1 MFRYVE
7 CVNIPEGLRYT
18 RQHEWVLID
27 GESARIGITDLAQDA
42 LGNIVHVQL
51 PALGQAVR
59 SGASV
64 VEVESSKSVSDIYS
78 PVSGSVVLVNES
90 LATEPGL
97 VNSDPYGSGWLYEV
111 QMSYDETLEGLLT
124 AGEYRAIV
132 S

>member
-1 MFRYVE
+1 M
-7 CVNIPEGLRYT
+7 NIPEGLRYT

-51 PALGQAVR
+51 PSLGQAVR
-59 SGASV
+59 SGASA

-90 LATEPGL
+90 LATQPGL

-124 AGEYRAIV
+124 ASEYRAIV

>member
-1 MFRYVE
+1 M
-7 CVNIPEGLRYT
+7 NIPDGLRYT

-51 PALGQAVR
+51 PAVGQSVR

-124 AGEYRAIV
+124 ASEYRAIV

>member
-1 MFRYVE
+1 
-7 CVNIPEGLRYT
+7 VNIPDGLRYT

-51 PALGQAVR
+51 PAVGQSVQ
-59 SGASV
+59 SGVSA

-90 LATEPGL
+90 LANEPGL

-124 AGEYRAIV
+124 AIEYRAIV

>member
-1 MFRYVE
+1 MK
-7 CVNIPEGLRYT
+7 IPEGLRYT

-51 PALGQAVR
+51 PAVGQSVQ
-59 SGASV
+59 SGASA

-124 AGEYRAIV
+124 ASEYRTLV

>member
-1 MFRYVE
+1 M
-7 CVNIPEGLRYT
+7 NIPEGLRYS

-51 PALGQAVR
+51 PALGQSVR

-90 LATEPGL
+90 LATQPGL
-97 VNSDPYGSGWLYEV
+97 INSDPYGSGWLYEV

-124 AGEYRAIV
+124 ASEYRAIV

>member
-1 MFRYVE
+1 M
-7 CVNIPEGLRYT
+7 NIPEGLRYT

-51 PALGQAVR
+51 PKVGQPVQ
-59 SGASV
+59 SGSSA

-132 S
+132 N

>member
-1 MFRYVE
+1 
-7 CVNIPEGLRYT
+7 VNIPDGLRYT

-51 PALGQAVR
+51 PTVGQSVQ
-59 SGASV
+59 SGATV

-90 LATEPGL
+90 LAAEPGL
-97 VNSDPYGSGWLYEV
+97 VNSDPYGAGWLYEV

-124 AGEYRAIV
+124 ASEYRAIV

>member
-1 MFRYVE
+1 
-7 CVNIPEGLRYT
+7 VNIPDGLRYT

-51 PALGQAVR
+51 PTVGQSVQ
-59 SGASV
+59 SGATV

-90 LATEPGL
+90 LAAEPGL
-97 VNSDPYGSGWLYEV
+97 VNSDPYGAGWLYEV

-124 AGEYRAIV
+124 ASEYRAIV
-132 S
+132 G

>member
-1 MFRYVE
+1 M
-7 CVNIPEGLRYT
+7 NIPDGLRYT

-51 PALGQAVR
+51 PKVGQSVQ
-59 SGASV
+59 SGASA

-90 LATEPGL
+90 LATEPSL

-111 QMSYDETLEGLLT
+111 QMSYEETLEGLLT
-124 AGEYRAIV
+124 ASEYRALV
-132 S
+132 N

>member
-1 MFRYVE
+1 M
-7 CVNIPEGLRYT
+7 NIPEGLRYT

-51 PALGQAVR
+51 PAVGQSVR

>member
-1 MFRYVE
+1 VK
-7 CVNIPEGLRYT
+7 IPDGLRYT
-18 RQHEWVLID
+18 PQHEWVLVD

-51 PALGQAVR
+51 PVVGQSVQ
-59 SGASV
+59 SGASA

-78 PVSGSVVLVNES
+78 PISGSVVLVNES
-90 LATEPGL
+90 LALEPGL

-124 AGEYRAIV
+124 ADEYRALV
-132 S
+132 N

>member
-1 MFRYVE
+1 M
-7 CVNIPEGLRYT
+7 NIPDGLRYT

-51 PALGQAVR
+51 PAVGQSVR
-59 SGASV
+59 SGTSA

-124 AGEYRAIV
+124 AIEYRAIV

>member
-1 MFRYVE
+1 M
-7 CVNIPEGLRYT
+7 NIPDGLRYT

-51 PALGQAVR
+51 PTVGQSVQ

-111 QMSYDETLEGLLT
+111 QMSYDETLEGLLS
-124 AGEYRAIV
+124 ASGYRAIV

>member
-1 MFRYVE
+1 M
-7 CVNIPEGLRYT
+7 NIPDGLRYT

-51 PALGQAVR
+51 PAVGQSVR
-59 SGASV
+59 SGVSA

-97 VNSDPYGSGWLYEV
+97 VNSDPYGSGWLFEV

-124 AGEYRAIV
+124 ASEYRTLV

>member
-1 MFRYVE
+1 
-7 CVNIPEGLRYT
+7 VNIPEGLRYT
-18 RQHEWVLID
+18 QQHEWVLID

-51 PALGQAVR
+51 PTLGQSVR
-59 SGASV
+59 SGASA

-90 LATEPGL
+90 LATQPGL

-124 AGEYRAIV
+124 ASEYRAIV

>member
-1 MFRYVE
+1 M
-7 CVNIPEGLRYT
+7 NIPDGLRYT

-51 PALGQAVR
+51 PAVGQSVR

-132 S
+132 N

>member
-1 MFRYVE
+1 
-7 CVNIPEGLRYT
+7 VNIPDGLRYT

-51 PALGQAVR
+51 PKVGQSMQ
-59 SGASV
+59 SGASA

-124 AGEYRAIV
+124 PNEYRALV
-132 S
+132 N

>member
-1 MFRYVE
+1 
-7 CVNIPEGLRYT
+7 VNIPEGLRYT

-124 AGEYRAIV
+124 ASEYRAIV

>member
-1 MFRYVE
+1 M
-7 CVNIPEGLRYT
+7 NIPDGLRYT

-51 PALGQAVR
+51 PPVGQSVR

-124 AGEYRAIV
+124 ASEYRAIA

>member
-1 MFRYVE
+1 M
-7 CVNIPEGLRYT
+7 NIPDGLRYT

-51 PALGQAVR
+51 PALGQSVR

-90 LATEPGL
+90 LATQPGL
-97 VNSDPYGSGWLYEV
+97 INSDPYGSGWLYEV

-124 AGEYRAIV
+124 ASEYRAIV

>member
-1 MFRYVE
+1 M
-7 CVNIPEGLRYT
+7 NIPDGLRYT

-51 PALGQAVR
+51 PKVGQSVR
-59 SGASV
+59 SGTSA

-111 QMSYDETLEGLLT
+111 QMSYEETLEGLLT
-124 AGEYRAIV
+124 ASEYRALV
-132 S
+132 N

>member
-1 MFRYVE
+1 
-7 CVNIPEGLRYT
+7 VNIPEGLRYT

-59 SGASV
+59 SSASA
-64 VEVESSKSVSDIYS
+64 VEVESSKSVSNIYS

-111 QMSYDETLEGLLT
+111 QMSYDETLEGLLS
-124 AGEYRAIV
+124 ASEYRAIV

>member
-1 MFRYVE
+1 M
-7 CVNIPEGLRYT
+7 NIPVGLRYT

-51 PALGQAVR
+51 PTVGQSVR
-59 SGASV
+59 SGTSA

-124 AGEYRAIV
+124 ASEYRAIV

>member
-1 MFRYVE
+1 
-7 CVNIPEGLRYT
+7 VNIPDGLRYT

-51 PALGQAVR
+51 PKVGQSVQ
-59 SGASV
+59 SGASA

-111 QMSYDETLEGLLT
+111 QMSYEETLEGLLT
-124 AGEYRAIV
+124 ASEYRALV
-132 S
+132 N

>member
-1 MFRYVE
+1 M
-7 CVNIPEGLRYT
+7 NIPDELRYT

-51 PALGQAVR
+51 PVVGQSVR
-59 SGASV
+59 SGASA

>member
-1 MFRYVE
+1 M
-7 CVNIPEGLRYT
+7 NIPEGLRYT

-51 PALGQAVR
+51 PDLGQAVR

-90 LATEPGL
+90 LATQPEL

-124 AGEYRAIV
+124 ASEYRAIV

>member
-1 MFRYVE
+1 
-7 CVNIPEGLRYT
+7 VNIPDGLRYT

-51 PALGQAVR
+51 PTVGQSVQ
-59 SGASV
+59 SGASA

-90 LATEPGL
+90 LAAEPGL
-97 VNSDPYGSGWLYEV
+97 VNSDPYGAGWLYEV

-124 AGEYRAIV
+124 ASEYRAIV
-132 S
+132 G

>member
-1 MFRYVE
+1 M
-7 CVNIPEGLRYT
+7 NIPDGLRYT

-51 PALGQAVR
+51 PVVGQSVR
-59 SGASV
+59 SGASA

-90 LATEPGL
+90 LATEPDL

-124 AGEYRAIV
+124 ADEYRAIV

>member
-1 MFRYVE
+1 
-7 CVNIPEGLRYT
+7 VNIPEGLRYT

-124 AGEYRAIV
+124 ASEYRALV

>member
-1 MFRYVE
+1 
-7 CVNIPEGLRYT
+7 VNIPDGLRYT

-51 PALGQAVR
+51 PVVGQSVQ
-59 SGASV
+59 SGVSA

-90 LATEPGL
+90 LANEPGL

-124 AGEYRAIV
+124 AIEYRAIV

>member
-1 MFRYVE
+1 M
-7 CVNIPEGLRYT
+7 NIPDGLRYT

-27 GESARIGITDLAQDA
+27 GESARVGITDLAQDA

-51 PALGQAVR
+51 PTIGQPVR
-59 SGASV
+59 SGESA

-90 LATEPGL
+90 LTMEPGL
-97 VNSDPYGSGWLYEV
+97 VNSDPYGSGWLFEV

-124 AGEYRAIV
+124 ASEYRAIV

>member
-1 MFRYVE
+1 
-7 CVNIPEGLRYT
+7 VNIPDGLRYT

-51 PALGQAVR
+51 PTVGQSVQ

-124 AGEYRAIV
+124 PNEYRALV
-132 S
+132 N

>member
-1 MFRYVE
+1 
-7 CVNIPEGLRYT
+7 VNIPDGLRYT

-51 PALGQAVR
+51 PKVGQSVQ
-59 SGASV
+59 SGASA

-90 LATEPGL
+90 LTTEPGL

-111 QMSYDETLEGLLT
+111 QMSYEETLEGLLT
-124 AGEYRAIV
+124 ANEYRALV
-132 S
+132 N